1 MFLFESEVREKADIP
16 TQRQSGKK
24 GFCLTLPFFS
34 SQLIDWGL
42 QVIGRGPPIMGKTI
56 SFTQSTNLKVYLFH
70 KNLHRNT
77 QKKVGSNIWAPHDL
91 FKPTHKIN
99 HHNDQ

>member
-1 MFLFESEVREKADIP
+1 
-16 TQRQSGKK
+16 
-24 GFCLTLPFFS
+24 
-34 SQLIDWGL
+34 
-42 QVIGRGPPIMGKTI
+42 MGKTI

-91 FKPTHKIN
+91 FKLTHKIN